1 MTPYTAFYDSVIGTL
16 KITGTDAGILTV
28 GFIETEISLSDSLPD
43 CLRECVKQVDEYFR
57 GTRKSFSVT
66 LLPQGT
72 DFQQQVWQQLL
83 RIPFGQTT
91 TYQQIAAALGNPKG
105 SQAVGRANGTNPIAI
120 LIPCHRVIGIDGKLT
135 GYGGG
140 LWRKEWLL
148 RHEGALML

>member
-1 MTPYTAFYDSVIGTL
+1 MTHYTTFYDSVIGKL
-16 KITGTDAGILTV
+16 KITGTDEGILTV
-28 GFIETEISLSDSLPD
+28 SFSETEIPLPGSLPK
-43 CLRECVKQVDEYFR
+43 CLQECVKQVDEYFR
-57 GTRKSFSVT
+57 GTRKSFSVP

-72 DFQQQVWQQLL
+72 EFQQQVWQQLL
-83 RIPFGQTT
+83 QIPFGQTT

-105 SQAVGRANGTNPIAI
+105 SQAIGRANGANPIAI